1 LKLKKAVT
9 VSDHAMIRYLERV
22 RGVNTNAE
30 IRQKI
35 LTPEMV
41 GLIQQLGDGDYPT
54 ETGFKLRVRKG
65 TVVTIII

>member
-22 RGVNTNAE
+22 EGVNTNAT

-35 LTPEMV
+35 LTPQMSQ
-41 GLIQQLGDGDYPT
+41 LISQLGDGDYPT
-54 ETGFKLRVRKG
+54 TEGFKLRVRKG
-65 TVVTIII
+65 TIVTIII